1 MIITGIAN
9 VADTANKKQNKQKPP
24 MIVSLVSFK
33 KLAIVFPFDCL
44 LI

>member
-9 VADTANKKQNKQKPP
+9 VADTANKKQNIPKPM

-33 KLAIVFPFDCL
+33 KLVIVFL
-44 LI
+44 LSVC